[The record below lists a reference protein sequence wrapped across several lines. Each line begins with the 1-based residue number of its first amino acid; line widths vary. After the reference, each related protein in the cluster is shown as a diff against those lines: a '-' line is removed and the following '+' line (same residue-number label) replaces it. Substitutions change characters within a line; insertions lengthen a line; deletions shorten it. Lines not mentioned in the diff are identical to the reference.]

1 MAKSVVTIT
10 KDPDVEKMVEEG
22 FNLMGGVSA
31 VIRPNTTVVLK
42 PNAGHPYPPETSVCT
57 APELVAAAIKVIRK
71 ANPKEII
78 VAEAAATSCDTDECF
93 DVSGIRKA
101 AEDAGADKIID
112 MKKEKDLI
120 YVPIRNAVSDL
131 KGVLLPRFL
140 IEAEHLVNMPVFKS
154 HTCMI
159 YTNCLKNIKGLVQ
172 DKVHREMH
180 ATDLAQAMFDVWAVC
195 NMDLQ
200 IADMIRPAE
209 GFGPHS
215 TIPVDFGCVVM
226 GRDPVAVD
234 ATCCRMAGLDTNVV
248 PYFKSVH
255 ARGIGNYSEKQIEI
269 RGKTIEEVKKD
280 MWFPFLKGLETWPE
294 YNFITKGACS
304 TCLSLIAFSM
314 DQLKQLGEYDKN
326 AGIYIVAGPKKESD
340 FPKGVDPKNIIIVG
354 NCAKKWAD
362 KGIYSPGC
370 PPNEGGVFQPIIQ
383 RRNMVDIM
391 NERAKTHGIGS
402 RSAEQCASVSNP
414 MVEYSRKM
422 REEAAKK

>member
-10 KDPDVEKMVEEG
+10 KNPDVEKMVDEG
-22 FNLMGGVSA
+22 FALMGGVSS
-31 VIRPNTTVVLK
+31 VIRPNSTVVLK

-57 APELVAAAIKVIRK
+57 APELVAAAIRSIRK

-101 AEDAGADKIID
+101 AEEAGADKIID

-131 KGVLLPRFL
+131 KGVLLPKFL
-140 IEAEHLVNMPVFKS
+140 IEADHLVNMPVFKS

-180 ATDLAQAMFDVWAVC
+180 ATDLAQAMFDVWTVC

-200 IADMIRPAE
+200 IADMYRPAE

-234 ATCCRMAGLDTNVV
+234 AVCCRMAGLDTNVV
-248 PYFKSVH
+248 PYFKSAH
-255 ARGIGNYSEKQIEI
+255 ARGLGNYNEKQIDV
-269 RGKTIEEVKKD
+269 RGKSIAEVLRP

-314 DQLKQLGEYDKN
+314 DQLKQLGEYEKN
-326 AGIYIVAGPKKESD
+326 AGIYIVAGPRKESD
-340 FPKGVDPKNIIIVG
+340 FPKGVDPKDIIIVG

-362 KGIYSPGC
+362 KGIFSPGC
-370 PPNEGGVFQPIIQ
+370 PPNEGGVFRPIIE
-383 RRNMVDIM
+383 RRNMEDIM
-391 NERAKTHGIGS
+391 NERMKTMGIGS
-402 RSAEQCASVSNP
+402 RSAEQCASVSDP

-422 REEAAKK
+422 REQAAKK